1 MIILKRVFERGLMIM
16 KRIARIRDIL
26 KNINADGIIAY
37 SPENRRY
44 LSKFTGTTGYVIIG
58 MNNAGFVTD
67 FRYTEQAA
75 LQCKGYEIIK
85 NENSLTEYL
94 ADTISKYNIKNL
106 AYEDDYMTV
115 GFYDKLKEK
124 LFDVNMIPLKES
136 SGEIRIIKEEEEL
149 ENIKKAAEITDL
161 AFSHILGYIKP
172 GITEIDIAL
181 ELEYFM
187 KKNGASGNSF
197 DSIVASGLRS
207 SMPHGVAT
215 DKKINNGDLLTID
228 FGCVYNGYCS
238 DMTRTIVVGKANEE
252 QKKIYNIVLK
262 AQKEALLHIRA
273 GVSGKD
279 VDKVAR
285 DIISEAGY
293 GDNFG
298 HGLGHGVGLAIHEEP
313 RLSPMGNRVLEKN
326 MVVTNEPGIYISGF
340 GGVRIEDLVAVGEDG
355 PVVFSKSPKELI
367 EL

>member
-1 MIILKRVFERGLMIM
+1 MERLD
-16 KRIARIRDIL
+16 RIRDIL
-26 KNINADGIIAY
+26 KTIGADGIITY

-44 LSKFTGTTGYVIIG
+44 LSGFTGTTGYVIIG
-58 MNNAGFVTD
+58 KKQAGFITD

-75 LQCKGYEIIK
+75 KQCKGYEIIK
-85 NENSLTEYL
+85 NENPLIEYL
-94 ADTISKYNIKNL
+94 ADTIKKYHINNL
-106 AYEDDYMTV
+106 AFEDDYMTV
-115 GFYDKLKEK
+115 DFYERLKENINGIK
-124 LFDVNMIPLKES
+124 MIPLKES
-136 SGEIRIIKEEEEL
+136 SGEIRIIKDDEEL
-149 ENIKKAAEITDL
+149 KNIAKAAEIADL
-161 AFSHILGYIKP
+161 AFTHILDYIKP
-172 GITEIDIAL
+172 GVAELDIAL

-197 DSIVASGLRS
+197 EPIIASGQRS
-207 SMPHGVAT
+207 SMPHGVAS
-215 DKKINNGDLLTID
+215 DKKINNGDLLTMD

-252 QKKIYNIVLK
+252 QKKIYDIVLK
-262 AQKEALLHIRA
+262 AQNEALLHIKP

-285 DIISEAGY
+285 DIISEAGF

-313 RLSPMGNRVLEKN
+313 RLSPLGNRILEKN
-326 MVVTNEPGIYISGF
+326 MVVTDEPGIYIPGF
-340 GGVRIEDLVAVGEDG
+340 GGVRIEDLVAVGENG
-355 PVVFSKSPKELI
+355 PIVFSKSPKELI